1 MVEDCGGCVD
11 VVDVV
16 LWKERD
22 KKGIDVIAPEMRVW
36 AEGRAECFKDE
47 FGRGREGLVWSV
59 EAKPKVAFGVRPD
72 PMGPGRG
79 VVGELRQLWDAVGRR
94 EVRKAPRRG
103 RNCRLS
109 NGKPRMRLLL
119 HNKNRKWMPSL
130 QCPSCKRQRKRSPC
144 YPRPDNHNVIL
155 VPIHPNNNNN
165 NTTRTQCT
173 MRMSVGDNLAV
184 E

>member
-72 PMGPGRG
+72 PMGAG
-79 VVGELRQLWDAVGRR
+79 
-94 EVRKAPRRG
+94 
-103 RNCRLS
+103 
-109 NGKPRMRLLL
+109 
-119 HNKNRKWMPSL
+119 
-130 QCPSCKRQRKRSPC
+130 
-144 YPRPDNHNVIL
+144 
-155 VPIHPNNNNN
+155 
-165 NTTRTQCT
+165 
-173 MRMSVGDNLAV
+173 
-184 E
+184 